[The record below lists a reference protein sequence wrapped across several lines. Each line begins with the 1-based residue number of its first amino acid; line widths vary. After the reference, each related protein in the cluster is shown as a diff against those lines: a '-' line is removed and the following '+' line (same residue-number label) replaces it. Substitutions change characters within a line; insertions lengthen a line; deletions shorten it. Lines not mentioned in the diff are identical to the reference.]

1 MARTVR
7 VYTVG
12 IAEAL
17 AAGVEEAFDLRR
29 LVQRRVQREPEHARS
44 HRSRIWRGHAVHEQ
58 VPSERLV
65 QGVGELGRRTA
76 VIVED
81 VRAGA
86 RFDEELDAAQVP
98 ARRRPVQ
105 RRSAIVPIL
114 LVVILDVE
122 LLEV

>member
-1 MARTVR
+1 M
-7 VYTVG
+7 
-12 IAEAL
+12 
-17 AAGVEEAFDLRR
+17 
-29 LVQRRVQREPEHARS
+29 
-44 HRSRIWRGHAVHEQ
+44 HEQ

-76 VIVED
+76 VVVED

-105 RRSAIVPIL
+105 RRSAIIPIL